1 MTDELKKKVDQ
12 AIKLLKSAGKMA
24 KEHGQPLEI
33 AYSGGKDSDVILELA
48 RMAGIEYRAIYKN
61 TTIDPPGT
69 IAHARAMGVEVMQPA
84 QSFREIME
92 KNGMPNRWRRFCCGI
107 LKEYKVLDYS
117 VVGVRRAESRARAER
132 YKEPEVCRVYNK
144 TKGIKVRQYL
154 PILEWSAS
162 DVAQFLTERG
172 VKCHHLYYDEQGRFH
187 PERRLGCMCCPLQS
201 RNKRVQS
208 FKDNPRMARY
218 YINAAK
224 KYLETHPNNKIT
236 KLFNGNAYDLFA
248 SQIFCDGERQ
258 FREKFGA
265 SEIFKNDAID
275 TKAFLEKEF
284 GIDL

>member
-1 MTDELKKKVDQ
+1 MTEELQKKVDR
-12 AIKLLKSAGKMA
+12 AVKLLQSAGKMA

-33 AYSGGKDSDVILELA
+33 CYSGGKDSDVILELA

-92 KNGMPNRWRRFCCGI
+92 KKGMPNRWRRFCCGI
-107 LKEYKVLDYS
+107 LKEYKVLDYA

-132 YKEPEVCRVYNK
+132 YKEPEACRVYNK
-144 TKGIKVRQYL
+144 AKDIKVRQYL
-154 PILEWSAS
+154 PILDWSAS

-172 VKCHHLYYDEQGRFH
+172 VKCHHLYYDDDGRFH

-236 KLFNGNAYDLFA
+236 KMFNGNVYDWFT
-248 SQIFCDGERQ
+248 SQIFCDGERE

-265 SEIFKNDAID
+265 SEIFKDDAID
-275 TKAFLEKEF
+275 TKAFLEQQF
-284 GIDL
+284 GIPL